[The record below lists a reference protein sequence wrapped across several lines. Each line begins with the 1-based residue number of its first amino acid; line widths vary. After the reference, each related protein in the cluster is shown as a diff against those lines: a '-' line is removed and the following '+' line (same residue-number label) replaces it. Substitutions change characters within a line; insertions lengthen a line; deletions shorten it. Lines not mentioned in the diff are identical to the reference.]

1 MNPQVNA
8 KGSIVTLPNERW
20 LMVITNVHI
29 RLQALMDNMHRIVM
43 TNAHISFQR
52 LHPLICTLLMSPSKV
67 R

>member
-29 RLQALMDNMHRIVM
+29 RLHPLMGMMHRISM
-43 TNAHISFQR
+43 ATAISNCQEM
-52 LHPLICTLLMSPSKV
+52 HTLINTLRMSPGKV